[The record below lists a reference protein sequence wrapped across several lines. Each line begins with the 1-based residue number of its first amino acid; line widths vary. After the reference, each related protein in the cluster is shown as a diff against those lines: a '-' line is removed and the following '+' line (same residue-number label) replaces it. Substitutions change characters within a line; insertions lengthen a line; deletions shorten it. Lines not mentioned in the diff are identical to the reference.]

1 MPKLILEKH
10 FIRLANKL
18 IKKAPEIDDKLS
30 SVLALLEKEPFSP
43 SLRTHPLSGKLKG
56 KYACSLTYDLRI
68 IFKLTGDSVHIL
80 DIGTHDEV
88 Y

>member
-1 MPKLILEKH
+1 VPKLILEKH
-10 FIRLANKL
+10 FIKLANKL
-18 IKKAPEIDDKLS
+18 IKKSPEVDEKLS
-30 SVLALLEKEPFSP
+30 TVLTLLEKEPFSP
-43 SLRTHPLSGKLKG
+43 SLKTHPLSGKLKG

-68 IFKLTGDSVHIL
+68 IFKLTGDATHIL